1 MNVELIINIRFIE
14 RNSMKLL
21 KNRTFQI
28 TAGVI
33 IYLLLLNPSSSR
45 FQEFMHEPPVKYHEF
60 VHERTFNGLIFSIYQ
75 KQSFDNSGH
84 LVMTE
89 KYLGIFSNFFRIER
103 EPKSTKLTS

>member
-1 MNVELIINIRFIE
+1 ME
-14 RNSMKLL
+14 RNFMKLL

-28 TAGVI
+28 IAGAI

-75 KQSFDNSGH
+75 KQSFNNSGH

-89 KYLGIFSNFFRIER
+89 KYLGICSNFFRIES
-103 EPKSTKLTS
+103 EPNSTALNS

>member
-1 MNVELIINIRFIE
+1 
-14 RNSMKLL
+14 MKLL
-21 KNRTFQI
+21 KNKTFQI

-45 FQEFMHEPPVKYHEF
+45 FQEFMHEPPVKYHQF

-84 LVMTE
+84 LVTTE
-89 KYLGIFSNFFRIER
+89 KYLGIFFNFFRIER